1 MSPELRKSFPYT
13 LALSRF
19 RVPLVG
25 ILEVSDDLFVWIM
38 DSSFLHCWWWV
49 TYITNLPRLG
59 MQSSPLYE
67 PTHIWTLGLFL
78 MLPQSGQRY
87 RSWLLRSAPYAVSRA
102 AEGPDD
108 VMLSTQQRA
117 LMISASAEPS
127 KSPSSSSSHHSF
139 FLAIPAKNKIK

>member
-1 MSPELRKSFPYT
+1 M
-13 LALSRF
+13 
-19 RVPLVG
+19 
-25 ILEVSDDLFVWIM
+25 
-38 DSSFLHCWWWV
+38 
-49 TYITNLPRLG
+49 LG

-78 MLPQSGQRY
+78 KLPQSGLRY

-127 KSPSSSSSHHSF
+127 KSPHHPHHITLSCNT
-139 FLAIPAKNKIK
+139 LMAKKEN